1 MIKNIIFDIGNVL
14 VNFNWKAFTE
24 DLGYTKEI
32 NERIFNATVR
42 SKDWAE
48 CDRGV
53 LTDDEIL
60 EAFIKNDPGIETELR
75 KMFEN
80 FNGLLIQFPYSK
92 GFIKD
97 LQNHGF
103 KVYALSNMSYKAVRE
118 CADAMDF
125 LPILDGY
132 VLSCDVKVVKP
143 DERIYANICDKYS
156 LNPSECVFLDDVS
169 ENVEAAKKFGMKA
182 IQFKDLKSAVKELEG
197 IVKESEDKT
206 FKSKYSKKQRIG
218 AIVCL
223 SVIGLLYLATFVLSL
238 INAPWASKMLKV
250 SLGSTLVLPILA
262 WIYIWM
268 IGKLTHK
275 ETIADFNFFK
285 DYE

>member
-14 VNFNWKAFTE
+14 VDFNWKPFIE
-24 DLGYTKEI
+24 GFGYSPKI
-32 NERIFNATVR
+32 NERIFDATVR
-42 SKDWAE
+42 SKAWAE

-60 EAFIKNDPGIETELR
+60 GAFIKNDPGIETELR
-75 KMFEN
+75 RIFEN
-80 FNGLLIQFPYSK
+80 FNGLLLQFPYAK

-103 KVYALSNMSYKAVRE
+103 KVYALSNMSYKATRE

-125 LPILDGY
+125 LPMLDGY
-132 VLSCDVKVVKP
+132 VLSCDVKVIKP

-169 ENVEAAKKFGMKA
+169 ENVEAARKFGMKA
-182 IQFKDLKSAVKELEG
+182 IWFKDLKSAVKELEG
-197 IVKESEDKT
+197 IVKESKDKT
-206 FKSKYSKKQRIG
+206 FKSKYSGKQRAG

-223 SVIGLLYLATFVLSL
+223 VIIGLMYLATFVLSL
-238 INAPWASKMLKV
+238 INAPWAARMLKV